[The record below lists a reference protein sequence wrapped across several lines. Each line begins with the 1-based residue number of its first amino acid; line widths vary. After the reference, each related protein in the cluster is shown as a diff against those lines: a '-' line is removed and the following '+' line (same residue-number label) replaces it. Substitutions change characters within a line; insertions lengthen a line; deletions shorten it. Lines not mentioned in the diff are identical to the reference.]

1 MQEPIMPLS
10 SNSTTSGRF
19 IDGGPAP
26 FASLTPA
33 PRSHRSWSLEFLLTP
48 FRDQDERANY
58 KSAQQRQAAARKSG
72 DEDAFGARAEHAGV

>member
-1 MQEPIMPLS
+1 MPLS
-10 SNSTTSGRF
+10 SSSTTSGRF

-48 FRDQDERANY
+48 FRDQDERAHY
-58 KSAQQRQAAARKSG
+58 KSAQRRRAAAGK
-72 DEDAFGARAEHAGV
+72 DADAAAYDVRAEDTGI

>member
-1 MQEPIMPLS
+1 MPLS
-10 SNSTTSGRF
+10 SNSTTTGRF

-26 FASLTPA
+26 FASLTPV

-58 KSAQQRQAAARKSG
+58 KSAQQRQAAASKG
-72 DEDAFGARAEHAGV
+72 ADMAAFGARAEDAVI